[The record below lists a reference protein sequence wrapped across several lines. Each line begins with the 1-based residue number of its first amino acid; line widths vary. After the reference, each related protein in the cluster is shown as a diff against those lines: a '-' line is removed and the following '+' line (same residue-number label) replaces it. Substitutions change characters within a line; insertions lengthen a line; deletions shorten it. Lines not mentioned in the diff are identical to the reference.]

1 MRIVIIA
8 LFFLCSC
15 AKENEY
21 ALRVTTESENPYYL
35 YKYEKGTFITVDS
48 SYSKNG
54 IHDFNIK
61 PLHHEILWCGENQ
74 SNCFVFI
81 AKPSGKCEVTVDAF
95 DVASLKITLDSNNI
109 LLNDFFQKRQDQI
122 NRITT
127 ASEIAKKELI
137 PSYYDFMK
145 DFIDRNKTSPA
156 ILMTLNDIQQ
166 NPFPFKNEI
175 LFIKNVIEKKFKN
188 ETYLKQVNQLLQ
200 YVNQQENLLAQQ
212 EQREKEEREIRK
224 NLGLNI
230 GDVAPDI
237 RLQSPKGKTYQLSDL
252 KGKVVLLD
260 FWASW
265 CRPCRAENPN
275 VVRIYENNKAKGFT
289 VFSVSLDQKKDSWEN
304 AIKADNL
311 SWPYHVSDLAGWN
324 SVAAQKYGIRSIPS
338 TFLLNKENR
347 IVAYNL
353 RGEELAQK
361 IKALLNG

>member
-21 ALRVTTESENPYYL
+21 ELRVKTDSENPYYL

-61 PLHHEILWCGENQ
+61 TLHHEILWCGENQ

-81 AKPSGKCEVTVDAF
+81 AKPSGKCEVKVDEF

-127 ASEIAKKELI
+127 ASEISKKELI
-137 PSYYDFMK
+137 PAYYDFMK

-212 EQREKEEREIRK
+212 EQREKEERQIRK
-224 NLGLNI
+224 KLGLNI
-230 GDVAPDI
+230 GDVAPNI
-237 RLQSPKGKTYQLSDL
+237 SLQSPKGKTYQLSDIL
-252 KGKVVLLD
+252 DNKRKNVL
-260 FWASW
+260 
-265 CRPCRAENPN
+265 
-275 VVRIYENNKAKGFT
+275 I
-289 VFSVSLDQKKDSWEN
+289 SLS
-304 AIKADNL
+304 L
-311 SWPYHVSDLAGWN
+311 S
-324 SVAAQKYGIRSIPS
+324 
-338 TFLLNKENR
+338 
-347 IVAYNL
+347 
-353 RGEELAQK
+353 
-361 IKALLNG
+361 